1 MAGVPHTSHTLDPVT
16 PAELTQ
22 AVLSAVRSAV
32 DAGELVVPVPEQV
45 TVERPKNR
53 EHGDYA
59 TNVALQLAKR
69 AGKAPRDVAQLLAA
83 RLRETPGVKSV
94 DVAGPGF
101 LNVTLDAASQ
111 GELARTIVEAG
122 EAYGRNDAFKGLKI
136 NLEFVSAN
144 PTGPIHIGG
153 VRWAAVGDS
162 LGRILRASG
171 ADVTTEY
178 YINDNGVQIDKFAA
192 TLQAVANGRPVPE
205 DGYKGEYV
213 DELAKRIADAHP
225 GLLERPE
232 GEQREVFR
240 AEGLKL
246 MVAEIQ
252 RSMEEFG
259 AHFDV
264 WFSEKSLHET
274 GEVER
279 AIERLR
285 EQGHVFDQDG
295 AVWLRTT
302 DFGDDKDRVLVKAD
316 GDTTYFASD
325 AAYYLDKRDRGNET
339 CVYMLGADHHGYVG
353 RLKAIVACA
362 GDDPEHNIEA
372 LIGQFVKM
380 LRDGEEVVMSKRA
393 GNIIT
398 IDDVVDWIG
407 VDAARYAMARS
418 STDSTLTLDI
428 DVLTSQSKDNPVF
441 YVQYAHSR
449 MSSVNRHAADLG
461 IDKGAPEDFQPGLL
475 VHERENELLGSLAEF
490 PRVVATAGELR
501 EPHRIARY
509 LEELAG
515 KYHRFYDNC
524 RILPF
529 GDDEATDLNR
539 ARLWLADATRT
550 VIANGLGLLGV
561 SAPERM

>member
-1 MAGVPHTSHTLDPVT
+1 MT
-16 PAELTQ
+16 PAELSQ
-22 AVLSAVRSAV
+22 AILTAVRSAV
-32 DAGELVVPVPEQV
+32 AAGELSLSVPEQV
-45 TVERPKNR
+45 TVERPKNK

-59 TNVALQLAKR
+59 TNVALQLAR
-69 AGKAPRDVAQLLAA
+69 AAGKPPREVAEILAGY
-83 RLRETPGVKSV
+83 LRKGDGIAAV

-101 LNVTLDAASQ
+101 LNVSLHPAAQ
-111 GELARTIVEAG
+111 GELARAIVDAG
-122 EAYGRNDAFKGLKI
+122 PDYGRNDAFKGLKI

-162 LGRILRASG
+162 LARILRASG

-178 YINDNGVQIDKFAA
+178 YINDAGVQIDKFAA
-192 TLQAVANGRPVPE
+192 TLQAVAAGQPVPE
-205 DGYKGEYV
+205 DGYRGAYV
-213 DELAKRIADAHP
+213 DELAQRVVDSHP
-225 GLLERPE
+225 GLLDRPAE
-232 GEQREVFR
+232 EQRAVFT
-240 AEGLKL
+240 ADGLRL
-246 MVAEIQ
+246 MVDEIK
-252 RSMEEFG
+252 RSMAEFG
-259 AHFDV
+259 VHFDV
-264 WFSEKSLHET
+264 WFSERSLHEA
-274 GEVER
+274 GEVSG

-285 EQGHVFDQDG
+285 GQGHVIERDG

-302 DFGDDKDRVLVKAD
+302 AFGDDKDRVLVKAD

-325 AAYYLDKRDRGNET
+325 AAYYLDKRDRGNEV

-362 GDDPEHNIEA
+362 GDDPEHNIEV

-380 LRDGEEVVMSKRA
+380 LKDGREVVMSKRA

-428 DVLTSQSKDNPVF
+428 DVLTSRRNDNPVF
-441 YVQYAHSR
+441 YVQYAHAR
-449 MSSVNRHAADLG
+449 MSSVSRNAAELGVDRGPAADF
-461 IDKGAPEDFQPGLL
+461 KP
-475 VHERENELLGSLAEF
+475 ELLTTDEESNLLGALGEF
-490 PRVVATAGELR
+490 PRVVAAAGELR
-501 EPHRIARY
+501 EPHRVARY

-515 KYHRFYDNC
+515 TYHRFYDTC
-524 RILPF
+524 RILPR
-529 GDDEATDLNR
+529 GDEEATDLNR
-539 ARLWLADATRT
+539 ARMWLAEATRT

-561 SAPERM
+561 TAPERM